1 MASNETINNTHSS
14 EINLSDDQIGRQE
27 DSQNDVDGSDK
38 SETDENVLKRSKLSE
53 PFKILK

>member
-14 EINLSDDQIGRQE
+14 EINLSDDQIRDEE

-53 PFKILK
+53 PFKIL